1 MQRAAQALRSAVPF
15 VQRLLPLLDGNIV
28 TAISNVL
35 NHQPKPAPPVSIAPI
50 QQGISELQLQQRELS
65 DQMAVQNASLKRV
78 EDHLELVREAT
89 DRNTLEQQELMED
102 LKAVGKKVN
111 LVATVALTL
120 LLVSVLVNVLLY
132 LHIERILP

>member
-1 MQRAAQALRSAVPF
+1 
-15 VQRLLPLLDGNIV
+15 
-28 TAISNVL
+28 
-35 NHQPKPAPPVSIAPI
+35 
-50 QQGISELQLQQRELS
+50 
-65 DQMAVQNASLKRV
+65 
-78 EDHLELVREAT
+78 
-89 DRNTLEQQELMED
+89 MED